1 LLRVCTART
10 VRSELSP
17 SSSLQ
22 VLPYKRTCSRKGPY
36 RCGRF
41 GVQNTTF
48 ANKFA
53 PTKAPFPR
61 SNVGANLFAKGPV
74 QSRKIWRSKQCLRE
88 QVRSYKSPVPTL
100 ERRSELVRE
109 RARTVS
115 EDLAFKTMSSRTS
128 SLLRPAGS
136 SLKTLLSALFRTC
149 MTMSTDHYW
158 RSTCACL
165 YR

>member
-1 LLRVCTART
+1 SPTGLYCANSQKRTKSLL
-10 VRSELSP
+10 LP
-17 SSSLQ
+17 SSLTIQ
-22 VLPYKRTCSRKGPY
+22 ANLFAKGP
-36 RCGRF
+36 
-41 GVQNTTF
+41 VQAQKICRLNNAF

-61 SNVGANLFAKGPV
+61 SSLGANLFAKGPV
-74 QSRKIWRSKQCLRE
+74 PSRKIWCSKQCLRE

-109 RARTVS
+109 RARTVA
-115 EDLAFKTMSSRTS
+115 EDLAFKTMPSRTS

-136 SLKTLLSALFRTC
+136 SLKTLLSGLVRTC